1 MARPTFTSIKVA
13 LGLLRSA
20 SWLGPRLAKTGS
32 KTADRPGRS
41 EVASE
46 RRPSCQWREFPA
58 RFASVALA
66 ASLDVRPLY
75 RTYTASSVDSA
86 S

>member
-32 KTADRPGRS
+32 KTGGAAWPLRP
-41 EVASE
+41 
-46 RRPSCQWREFPA
+46 WREFPA
-58 RFASVALA
+58 RFAAVALA